1 MTKKLIGLTGW
12 IGAGKDTV
20 ADYLVTEQNFTR
32 ESWAGSLKDAV
43 ANIFGWDRT
52 MLEGLTSED
61 RAKREVVD
69 SWWADRLNIPKL
81 SPRWAL
87 QQWGTEV
94 GRQAF
99 HDDIW
104 IASLE
109 NKLRNTS
116 ENIVIS
122 DCRFSNELQTI
133 QKLGGE
139 VWWVVRGDLPKWYNI
154 AYRQNTTSWD
164 AQWIL
169 EDHTQLME
177 QLHPDVHISEWAWV
191 GSKFDGVIEN
201 NGSIQDLYNKIES
214 KLASQV

>member
-1 MTKKLIGLTGW
+1 MHNKIIGLTGW

-20 ADYLVTEQNFTR
+20 AEYLVAEHNFRR

-43 ANIFGWDRT
+43 SSIFGWDRE

-69 SWWADRLNIPKL
+69 SWWADRLNMPKL
-81 SPRWAL
+81 SPRWVL

-99 HDDIW
+99 HDEIW

-109 NKLRNTS
+109 NKIRNTKHS
-116 ENIVIS
+116 IVIS
-122 DCRFSNELQTI
+122 DCRFPNEIETI

-139 VWWVVRGDLPKWYNI
+139 VWWVVRGELPEWYSI

-164 AQWIL
+164 AQWL
-169 EDHTQLME
+169 LQDHNQLME
-177 QLHPDVHISEWAWV
+177 QIRPDVHTSEWAWV
-191 GSKFDGVIEN
+191 GANFNKILEN
-201 NGSIQDLYNKIES
+201 NSSIQDLYTKIEAALS
-214 KLASQV
+214 S